1 MKLDTTSL
9 GNAVERLR
17 DGLLRHQREPKDEQ
31 VPFPRIV
38 AAERVALNDSA
49 S

>member
-31 VPFPRIV
+31 VPFPLDRRSR
-38 AAERVALNDSA
+38 AGRPER
-49 S
+49 